1 MTITIN
7 MEIRTDI
14 KKEVT
19 MDTLE
24 ANVKTIRLI
33 VPVLLIFGIPYYFL
47 WREQFSLSLLSHIAS
62 KTFLILIFI
71 VGGAVLHEL
80 IHGLFWSFYLKKGF
94 KSVKFGV
101 VWKLLTPYC
110 HSKEPMKMK
119 HYRLGSIMPC
129 IILGIIP
136 ATVSLFTGS
145 LGLFG
150 FGVFFTI
157 AAGGDLLMLMLL
169 RTEDKDALV
178 QDHPNKIG
186 CYILN

>member
-80 IHGLFWSFYLKKGF
+80 IHGLFWSF
-94 KSVKFGV
+94 
-101 VWKLLTPYC
+101 
-110 HSKEPMKMK
+110 
-119 HYRLGSIMPC
+119 LG
-129 IILGIIP
+129 
-136 ATVSLFTGS
+136 
-145 LGLFG
+145 
-150 FGVFFTI
+150 
-157 AAGGDLLMLMLL
+157 GG
-169 RTEDKDALV
+169 
-178 QDHPNKIG
+178 
-186 CYILN
+186 